1 MKPSHLVLPYFN
13 VREEKME
20 TGLWMCSALS
30 HLSSGSATNQSL
42 KFMPPLDEKGMGG
55 KKWLIVHE
63 KSDVREETARKRQ
76 TDRGGSPRRK
86 MTFELLHLKKIFSA
100 AAWFTSLHPSPVPSP
115 SLYHPL
121 FPFSSFTCYFSPSFN
136 DIYIYTYIED
146 IS

>member
-20 TGLWMCSALS
+20 TGLWICSALS

-55 KKWLIVHE
+55 GKEVTDSPWKEWCERGDSEKK
-63 KSDVREETARKRQ
+63 
-76 TDRGGSPRRK
+76 TDRQRRK
-86 MTFELLHLKKIFSA
+86 SQEKDDFWA
-100 AAWFTSLHPSPVPSP
+100 ASSQKDFFCCCLIHIASPLSRPIAI
-115 SLYHPL
+115 PL
-121 FPFSSFTCYFSPSFN
+121 SSSFSFLL
-136 DIYIYTYIED
+136 IHLLFLTIFQWYIYTYIKD

>member
-20 TGLWMCSALS
+20 TGLWICSALS

-55 KKWLIVHE
+55 KKVTDSPWKEWCERGDSE
-63 KSDVREETARKRQ
+63 KK
-76 TDRGGSPRRK
+76 TDRQRRK
-86 MTFELLHLKKIFSA
+86 SQEKDDFWA
-100 AAWFTSLHPSPVPSP
+100 ASSQKDFFCCCLIHIASPLSRPIAI
-115 SLYHPL
+115 PL
-121 FPFSSFTCYFSPSFN
+121 SSSFSFLL
-136 DIYIYTYIED
+136 IHLLFLTIFQWYIYTYIKD

>member
-20 TGLWMCSALS
+20 TGLWICSALS

-86 MTFELLHLKKIFSA
+86 MTFELLHLKKIFFCCCLIHIASPLSRPIA
-100 AAWFTSLHPSPVPSP
+100 IPSS
-115 SLYHPL
+115 
-121 FPFSSFTCYFSPSFN
+121 SSFSFLL
-136 DIYIYTYIED
+136 IHLLFLTIFQWYIYTYIKD

>member
-20 TGLWMCSALS
+20 TGLWICSALS

-55 KKWLIVHE
+55 KEVTDSPWKEWCERGDSE
-63 KSDVREETARKRQ
+63 KK
-76 TDRGGSPRRK
+76 TDRQRRK
-86 MTFELLHLKKIFSA
+86 SQEKDDFWA
-100 AAWFTSLHPSPVPSP
+100 ASSQKDFFCCCLIHIASPLSRPIAI
-115 SLYHPL
+115 PL
-121 FPFSSFTCYFSPSFN
+121 SSSFSFLL
-136 DIYIYTYIED
+136 IHLLFLTIFQWYIYTYIKD